1 MATTAGTRSLDDELI
16 AHGFTDD
23 PYPAYARL
31 REEDPVHWVEPWQQW
46 VVSRHADVL
55 RILRDPMGFS
65 SAGWEAGFLRRF
77 PTAVYERLPA
87 IRAHFDTQFL
97 SISDPPEHTRLRRP
111 IVKALT
117 PRVVETLRPRIEEIV
132 DGLLDKV
139 DATGGQIDYVRDFAY
154 PLPATVIADILGIPA
169 EDREQFMGWSADV
182 MDFLST
188 GDPSLERAERAQ
200 VSMASMRDYAR
211 QLIADRREHPDEA
224 LVSLL
229 IAAIGL
235 DEPFSEEELVVTT
248 IALITAGHE
257 TTANLL
263 SSGLLALL
271 RHPDQLDRLRADPEL
286 TPTAV
291 EEFLRFDAP
300 LQRFRRVVVDDVEVG
315 GRQLRAGQFVM
326 AFGGSAN
333 HDPAV
338 FSDPDVVDVGR
349 DPNPHLTF
357 GQGIH
362 FCVGAGVSRLE
373 AKIVFDRLLRRYRD
387 IRLAPDAT
395 VRWRANIAFRGLAT
409 LPVELECR

>member
-1 MATTAGTRSLDDELI
+1 MATTTQQRSLDDDLTAPE
-16 AHGFTDD
+16 FTDD

-31 REEDPVHWVEPWQQW
+31 RDEDPVHWSEPWQQW

-55 RILRDPMGFS
+55 RILRDPLTFS

-87 IRAHFDTQFL
+87 IRAHFDTQFV

-117 PRVVETLRPRIEEIV
+117 PRVVETLRPRIEAIV
-132 DGLLDKV
+132 DGLLDRV
-139 DATGGQIDYVRDFAY
+139 DERGGRIDYVRDFAY

-169 EDREQFMGWSADV
+169 DDREQFMGWSADV

-188 GDPSLERAERAQ
+188 GNPSLERAERAQ
-200 VSMASMRDYAR
+200 TSMASMRDYAR
-211 QLIADRREHPDEA
+211 QLIVERRERPDEA
-224 LVSLL
+224 LISLL

-235 DEPFSEEELVVTT
+235 EEPFSEKELVVTT

-271 RHPDQLDRLRADPEL
+271 RHPDQLARLREDPGLVE
-286 TPTAV
+286 TAV

-300 LQRFRRVVVDDVEVG
+300 LQRFRRVVAADVEVG
-315 GRQLRAGQFVM
+315 GRTFRAGEFVM

-338 FSDPDVVDVGR
+338 FTDPDRVDVGR
-349 DPNPHLTF
+349 IPNPHLAF

-373 AKIVFDRLLRRYRD
+373 ARIVFDRLLSRYRY
-387 IRLAPDAT
+387 IRFAPDSSVT
-395 VRWRANIAFRGLAT
+395 WRANIAFRGLAT
-409 LPVELECR
+409 FPVELECR